1 MVVQGEEEEE
11 ENADVDVAVSTVWF
25 RYMRHSIT

>member
-11 ENADVDVAVSTVWF
+11 ENADVDVAVSTVWS
-25 RYMRHSIT
+25 RYTRHSIT